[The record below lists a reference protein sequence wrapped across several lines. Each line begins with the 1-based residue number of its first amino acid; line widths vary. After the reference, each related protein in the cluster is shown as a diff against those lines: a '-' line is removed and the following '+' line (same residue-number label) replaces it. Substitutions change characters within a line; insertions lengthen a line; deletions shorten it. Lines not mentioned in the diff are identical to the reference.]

1 RCCTRP
7 AIWSCCPTS
16 AARRCTPT
24 RPIRSPR
31 RTRCACCRPCSAT
44 PCPASAATA
53 CLPTWT
59 PGATPSAWAAPGP
72 TSSTMPMRP
81 GTGCA
86 SVAWSMPSAG
96 CRRLS
101 HLPHLPGD
109 GPRSSLPAP
118 HHALHPDPIVNH
130 RHALLVLAI
139 GASLALS
146 ACKREPTPA
155 SDDTAAATSAG
166 AVPADETADAFVARV
181 NAELKAMYPEMTAAQ
196 WLSSTYI
203 NDDSQLLAA
212 KSNEKFLTALN
223 TWI

>member
-1 RCCTRP
+1 
-7 AIWSCCPTS
+7 
-16 AARRCTPT
+16 
-24 RPIRSPR
+24 
-31 RTRCACCRPCSAT
+31 
-44 PCPASAATA
+44 
-53 CLPTWT
+53 
-59 PGATPSAWAAPGP
+59 
-72 TSSTMPMRP
+72 M
-81 GTGCA
+81 
-86 SVAWSMPSAG
+86 
-96 CRRLS
+96 
-101 HLPHLPGD
+101 
-109 GPRSSLPAP
+109 
-118 HHALHPDPIVNH
+118 NH

-155 SDDTAAATSAG
+155 TDDTAAATPAG

-223 TWI
+223 TWIEHSRKF